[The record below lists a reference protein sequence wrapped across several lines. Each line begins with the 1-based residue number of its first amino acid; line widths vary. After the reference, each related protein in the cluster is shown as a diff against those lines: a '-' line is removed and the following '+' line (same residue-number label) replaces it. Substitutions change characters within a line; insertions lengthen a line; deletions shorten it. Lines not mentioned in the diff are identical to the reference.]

1 MIQLCTILSEN
12 TVSLCVGGN
21 EKLSGWVGELYIL
34 RALFEGYLKS
44 RRKVINCL
52 L

>member
-1 MIQLCTILSEN
+1 MIQLCTILSE
-12 TVSLCVGGN
+12 TRLVCVGGN
-21 EKLSGWVGELYIL
+21 EELSAWVGELYIL